1 MYPVQTFMSDYA
13 AWRRAE
19 GSEPTL
25 DFQLKSVT
33 VTAFDIFRGVM
44 HRGGFARVNRNNAW
58 HQVGESCGLQMLKRS
73 RLAATLKDIY
83 VSHLKSF
90 EEAVRLDIRLDM
102 MDPEVRPTMETAMIT
117 PSSSSMPPLVHDLC
131 YGVLDYSTDPSTAVP
146 NPHPYY
152 HALRRGVSPWDLP
165 LVPPGN
171 HAFENVEDYLR
182 RPWANPSISV
192 QGAVDCCLEGA
203 PLQEL
208 DPETSEHLPQQL
220 TRPPEL
226 KFGGAE
232 SGHPDADDSI
242 GKPGLSGHIYAAA
255 VMLESYDP
263 ESVLASLTSLNFY
276 VSRLRFEDFPSLCGR
291 LIHCVNHHL
300 MHRILPSSD
309 ILERVVMSALSIIC
323 ALLTSNADIF
333 LQSFDVAE
341 PERTEALVSIADDMP
356 PENMAMDT
364 LEKSSMLVARVAA
377 YLADSEAHQFCTR
390 LSLFTLAKCLQE
402 FTLENPST
410 SKEARAFLARISDL
424 LEEAV
429 GAEVL
434 LDLAE
439 RVRSAAV
446 GADCAVRALEASLL
460 FEGVSGKAQAVLA
473 ESLLVC
479 SLHPEQLEFVI
490 GTALFRIDL
499 VGPDMAGRLWKVLR
513 ELKAS
518 EVDIAHIIV
527 TSLSLLAAKTGL
539 DIAPDEIDEVIHR
552 WPDVRGV
559 LLAIKC

>member
-1 MYPVQTFMSDYA
+1 
-13 AWRRAE
+13 
-19 GSEPTL
+19 
-25 DFQLKSVT
+25 
-33 VTAFDIFRGVM
+33 
-44 HRGGFARVNRNNAW
+44 
-58 HQVGESCGLQMLKRS
+58 
-73 RLAATLKDIY
+73 
-83 VSHLKSF
+83 
-90 EEAVRLDIRLDM
+90 
-102 MDPEVRPTMETAMIT
+102 
-117 PSSSSMPPLVHDLC
+117 
-131 YGVLDYSTDPSTAVP
+131 
-146 NPHPYY
+146 
-152 HALRRGVSPWDLP
+152 
-165 LVPPGN
+165 
-171 HAFENVEDYLR
+171 
-182 RPWANPSISV
+182 
-192 QGAVDCCLEGA
+192 
-203 PLQEL
+203 
-208 DPETSEHLPQQL
+208 
-220 TRPPEL
+220 
-226 KFGGAE
+226 
-232 SGHPDADDSI
+232 
-242 GKPGLSGHIYAAA
+242 
-255 VMLESYDP
+255 MLESYDP

-300 MHRILPSSD
+300 MHRILPSVSVGFMSKQSD

-479 SLHPEQLEFVI
+479 SLHPEQLECEGGGAVRRSCDRYR
-490 GTALFRIDL
+490 ALPNR
-499 VGPDMAGRLWKVLR
+499 PSRSRHGRSTM
-513 ELKAS
+513 E
-518 EVDIAHIIV
+518 
-527 TSLSLLAAKTGL
+527 
-539 DIAPDEIDEVIHR
+539 
-552 WPDVRGV
+552 GV
-559 LLAIKC
+559 KRAEG